1 MKLLSFMLLFAMF
14 TLSATSGLP
23 QNTVPSSL
31 QMYEKVWNEQNSN
44 SRLTMINTIWLGETT
59 YEDPAALTKGPI
71 EFNAMIT
78 KFHKDFPG
86 STLTAA
92 ELQSTKNKFYTWTW
106 KVFDASKKLIMTG
119 RDIIELNG
127 DGKILAVKGFFG
139 QASTVPDS
147 EENKNLVVVSTYYN
161 YLFKTRDFNSLPTL
175 IEEGAIYYQAAG
187 LPYGGEYIGF
197 SNWVKMFTHVSGLV
211 DLEIEKEPTYL
222 TDPTTAHVILR
233 FTVKFTSKKSGKKIS
248 MPIAEHFEVKNGKI
262 ISIRPF
268 YFDTLKFAEFLR

>member
-1 MKLLSFMLLFAMF
+1 MKLLSFVLLLGFSVFRNSGFA
-14 TLSATSGLP
+14 
-23 QNTVPSSL
+23 QNTALPHAIQVY
-31 QMYEKVWNEQNSN
+31 QNVWNERNSET
-44 SRLTMINTIWLGETT
+44 RLKMINTIWLDAST

-71 EFNAMIT
+71 EFNDMIS

-86 STLTAA
+86 SNLTASNFM
-92 ELQSTKNKFYTWTW
+92 STKNKFYTWKW
-106 KVFDASKKLIMTG
+106 DVFDAHQKLILTG
-119 RDIIELNG
+119 RDVGELNNV
-127 DGKILAVKGFFG
+127 GKLITIKGFFEPTI
-139 QASTVPDS
+139 STTTM
-147 EENKNLVVVSTYYN
+147 EENKNLTIVTKYYE

-175 IEEGAIYYQAAG
+175 IDAGAIYYQAAG

-197 SNWVKMFTHVSGLV
+197 SNWVKMFTHVSSLV

-222 TDPTTAHVILR
+222 TDPTTAHVIIR

-268 YFDTLKFAEFLR
+268 YFDTMKFTEFLK